1 MRLTSRQHEIVKR
14 ARAIRA
20 GRGAHGEVL
29 LDGDHLLT
37 AALAAGVP
45 VRAVLAT
52 SHTSLVGRAASAGAQ
67 IYEAAA
73 AVMDAV
79 SPVRT
84 PSGIV
89 AIAEWTPARAE
100 SMLSGASPLLIG
112 LVDVQD
118 PGNVGSVIRSA
129 DALGATGV
137 LALGSTADPAGWKAL
152 RGAMGS
158 TFRIAVGRDATD
170 TALHS
175 ARAHGI
181 RIVATMPSGGAPA
194 MSDGRGGRLIL
205 LGGEGPGLG
214 AGIVAKADERI
225 SIPMRAGV
233 ESLNIAVV
241 AALVLQDLRRAQ
253 TPAKAGAM
261 P

>member
-1 MRLTSRQHEIVKR
+1 MPASAACVMSSG
-14 ARAIRA
+14 ARA
-20 GRGAHGEVL
+20 VPN
-29 LDGDHLLT
+29 GD
-37 AALAAGVP
+37 
-45 VRAVLAT
+45 R
-52 SHTSLVGRAASAGAQ
+52 S
-67 IYEAAA
+67 
-73 AVMDAV
+73 
-79 SPVRT
+79 
-84 PSGIV
+84 
-89 AIAEWTPARAE
+89 
-100 SMLSGASPLLIG
+100 
-112 LVDVQD
+112 
-118 PGNVGSVIRSA
+118 GSVIRSA

-158 TFRIAVGRDATD
+158 TFRIAVGRDTTD